1 MQNQEQTKIDQVV
14 HQLEYNGFHTHYF
27 NYREDA
33 VKFVL
38 EGISPGQT
46 VGLGGSMTLKNLDL
60 PAKLKECGATLL
72 DHSTGKTPEEVQEI
86 SLAEGRADIFISSTN
101 AITEKGYLVNCDG
114 KGNRVSAMI
123 FGPRRVVVIAGK
135 NKICADVEEAMDRI
149 VNLAAPPNAKRL
161 NLQTPCVETGRCM
174 DCHSPARICR
184 AYTILKRPSLGLDF
198 TVIIIGENL
207 GF

>member
-1 MQNQEQTKIDQVV
+1 M
-14 HQLEYNGFHTHYF
+14 
-27 NYREDA
+27 
-33 VKFVL
+33 
-38 EGISPGQT
+38 
-46 VGLGGSMTLKNLDL
+46 
-60 PAKLKECGATLL
+60 L
-72 DHSTGKTPEEVQEI
+72 DHGEGKTPEESYEI
-86 SLAEGRADIFISSTN
+86 ALAEGRSDVFISSTN

-114 KGNRVSAMI
+114 RGNRVSAMI

-161 NLQTPCVETGRCM
+161 NLATPCVETGRCM
-174 DCHSPARICR
+174 DCSSPARICR

-198 TVIIIGENL
+198 TVVIVGENL